1 MKTIIIGY
9 GNLGKIYAK
18 TLIKSGMIEESEL
31 YILRKSLPGRLV
43 GIDERENSIGHE
55 FTKENIPSVDADL
68 IIISVKPQDFNTIIN
83 PVKQLISKN
92 TIVFSVMAGITIE
105 MLQKSLNCEKVV
117 RAMPN
122 SPIEYGLG
130 ITGYKTA
137 SALSKPEVEKIEELL
152 STTGDYIYFE
162 DESLLN
168 SVTALSGSGP
178 AYFFYILKQMVEA
191 GKELGFTEEISTQL
205 VKQTMFGAFR
215 LYDRSGKTLDELI
228 TTVASKGG
236 TTFAAFEVF
245 DEYKMREALTM
256 GLKRARD
263 RGLELS
269 KVN

>member
-1 MKTIIIGY
+1 MQTIIIGY

-18 TLIKSGMIEESEL
+18 TLVKSGIIEEKEL
-31 YILRKSLPGRLV
+31 YILRKSINKNEASFG
-43 GIDERENSIGHE
+43 NE
-55 FTKENIPSVDADL
+55 FTKENIPSVEAEL
-68 IIISVKPQDFNTIIN
+68 IIISVKPQDFITVIE
-83 PVKQLISKN
+83 PVKKLVSKN

-105 MLQKSLNCEKVV
+105 MLQKSLNCEKIV

-122 SPIEYGLG
+122 SPIEFGLG
-130 ITGYKTA
+130 ITGYKVA
-137 SALSKPEVEKIEELL
+137 SALNKTEVEKIENFLQI
-152 STTGDYIYFE
+152 TGEAIYFE
-162 DESLLN
+162 DETLLN
-168 SVTALSGSGP
+168 AVTALSGSGP

-205 VKQTMFGAFR
+205 VKQTMFGAYR

-228 TTVASKGG
+228 KTVASKGG

-245 DEYKMREALTM
+245 DEYKMREGLTK

-269 KVN
+269 KIS

>member
-1 MKTIIIGY
+1 MKAIIIGY

-18 TLIKSGMIEESEL
+18 TLVKSGMIEEKEL
-31 YILRKSLPGRLV
+31 YILRKS
-43 GIDERENSIGHE
+43 IDKGETSFGHE
-55 FTKENIPSVDADL
+55 FTKENIPNIEADL
-68 IIISVKPQDFNTIIN
+68 IIISVKPQDFNTIVDT
-83 PVKQLISKN
+83 VKKLISAK

-105 MLQKSLNCEKVV
+105 QLQTSLNCQKIV

-137 SALSKPEVEKIEELL
+137 SALSKSEVEKIEALL
-152 STTGDYIYFE
+152 FTTGEAIYFE
-162 DESLLN
+162 DETLLN

-245 DEYKMREALTM
+245 DEYKMREGLTK

-269 KVN
+269 KVSE